1 MESNCEIVKKIEL
14 GDNQSCLKDMYKQKT
29 VTNQSVFT
37 CLDPRS
43 FPMVSFVAAASCF
56 VGIQGDSTN
65 NLYKNTEKIIIS
77 SEYQED
83 CLQNIPSKCS
93 FLDNLQF
100 TDHFNVRIIKEIQD
114 HPNYYANK
122 SELAID
128 EIIRVYNKL
137 NSIEFESIDMEVSP
151 NGSVIFEIKLKNSET
166 LLIVNKPID
175 KLNDDTVVLT
185 VMQNKEHLFTNLKSL
200 EEVISGSEILTSA

>member
-1 MESNCEIVKKIEL
+1 M
-14 GDNQSCLKDMYKQKT
+14 
-29 VTNQSVFT
+29 VF
-37 CLDPRS
+37 
-43 FPMVSFVAAASCF
+43 FVAASCL
-56 VGIQGDSTN
+56 VGMQGNSTN
-65 NLYKNTEKIIIS
+65 SFYKNTEKIIIS
-77 SEYQED
+77 NQFQEN
-83 CLQNIPSKCS
+83 CLQNKPSKCH
-93 FLDNLQF
+93 FLYNFQF
-100 TDHFNVRIIKEIQD
+100 TDPFQFRIFKELKD
-114 HPNYYANK
+114 HSNYYANN
-122 SELAID
+122 SELAIN
-128 EIIRVYNKL
+128 EIIRVYNQL